1 MNFNWMGN
9 DGDIYRSLKGI
20 ANKGGY
26 FGSINQANF
35 WMRCAKEHMGVHTG
49 PGFSWDDSVE
59 LEPGE
64 FMFFCEGSVG
74 ANYTTQA
81 GVQRQG
87 WGRKTRYKTW
97 GFVVDAAG
105 VSLIYQLYRS
115 YNDEWGHSHPNGK
128 RTEVIWRRDNAQ
140 VEATIAAFDAI
151 RAEREA
157 KIAEAKAQSK
167 YVGEIGERI
176 DIEGVARLVA
186 TRDGRWGTTNLY
198 IIKTSDGNTLKYSG
212 TNHYGKLSKITGRF
226 TVKQH
231 TEYNGEL
238 QTVINRPHKVE
249 SESIDDTND

>member
-1 MNFNWMGN
+1 MNFNWLGN

-35 WMRCAKEHMGVHTG
+35 WMRCAQESGVHTG

-81 GVQRQG
+81 GLQRQG

-115 YNDEWGHSHPNGK
+115 YNDDQGGSYPNGK
-128 RTEVIWRRDNAQ
+128 RTEVIWRRDNEL
-140 VEATIAAFDAI
+140 VEATIAGFEAI

-157 KIAEAKAQSK
+157 KIAEAKAYLASTDFKMTVDYYATMTAEQQEELSTK
-167 YVGEIGERI
+167 RSE
-176 DIEGVARLVA
+176 AR
-186 TRDGRWGTTNLY
+186 TF
-198 IIKTSDGNTLKYSG
+198 LKEQG
-212 TNHYGKLSKITGRF
+212 L
-226 TVKQH
+226 
-231 TEYNGEL
+231 
-238 QTVINRPHKVE
+238 
-249 SESIDDTND
+249 

>member
-1 MNFNWMGN
+1 MGFDWMGN

-26 FGSINQANF
+26 FGSVNQANF
-35 WMRCAKEHMGVHTG
+35 WMRCAQESGVHAG
-49 PGFSWDDSVE
+49 PCFSWDDSVE

-64 FMFFCEGSVG
+64 FFFFCEGSIS
-74 ANYTTQA
+74 ANYATQA
-81 GVQRQG
+81 GVQRG

-115 YNDEWGHSHPNGK
+115 YNDKDGGSGPNGK
-128 RTEVIWRRDNAQ
+128 RTEVIWRRDNEL
-140 VEATIAAFDAI
+140 VEATIAEFEAL
-151 RAEREA
+151 RAERAA

-176 DIEGVARLVA
+176 DIEGVARLVSS
-186 TRDGRWGTTNLY
+186 RDGRWGTTNLY
-198 IIKTSDGNTLKYSG
+198 IIKDLDGNTLKYSG
-212 TNHYGKLSKITGRF
+212 TNHYGEKVKIRGRF

-249 SESIDDTND
+249 SEVLDDTNG

>member
-1 MNFNWMGN
+1 MNFNWLGN

-35 WMRCAKEHMGVHTG
+35 WMRCAQESGVHTG

-81 GVQRQG
+81 GLQRQG

-105 VSLIYQLYRS
+105 VSLIYQRS
-115 YNDEWGHSHPNGK
+115 EERRVGK
-128 RTEVIWRRDNAQ
+128 ECR
-140 VEATIAAFDAI
+140 
-151 RAEREA
+151 
-157 KIAEAKAQSK
+157 S
-167 YVGEIGERI
+167 
-176 DIEGVARLVA
+176 
-186 TRDGRWGTTNLY
+186 RWSPY
-198 IIKTSDGNTLKYSG
+198 
-212 TNHYGKLSKITGRF
+212 H
-226 TVKQH
+226 
-231 TEYNGEL
+231 
-238 QTVINRPHKVE
+238 
-249 SESIDDTND
+249 